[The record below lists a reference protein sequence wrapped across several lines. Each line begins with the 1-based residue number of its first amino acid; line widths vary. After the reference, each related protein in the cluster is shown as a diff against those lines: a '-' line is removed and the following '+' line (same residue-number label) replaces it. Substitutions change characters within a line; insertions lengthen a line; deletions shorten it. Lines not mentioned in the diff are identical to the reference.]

1 MLWNATTIIGF
12 TVTTAEGR
20 FGTVTDL
27 LFDDE
32 TWTVGWLAVDT
43 ASGAATGEAVLP
55 VAAVGKPDV
64 AAAELPL
71 KPKLPGTS
79 GTTLLPETSGAS
91 LAADDPHLW
100 SLAELAG
107 FTINATDGPIG
118 HAEDILLRGDDW
130 KIRFVT
136 VDAETWHSGEKVMI
150 SRRAITHIDRAAK
163 VIHLDVDRE
172 AVKASPA
179 YDEQISVDGAD
190 DESFLS
196 YFGIKFVKK

>member
-12 TVTTAEGR
+12 TVTGAEGN
-20 FGTVTDL
+20 FGTVKDL

-32 TWTVGWLAVDT
+32 AWTVGWFAIDT
-43 ASGAATGEAVLP
+43 AGAGPAVLP
-55 VAAVGKPDV
+55 VAAIGKPDM
-64 AAAELPL
+64 AASELPL
-71 KPKLPGTS
+71 KPKLPGV
-79 GTTLLPETSGAS
+79 GGADALPETSGAA
-91 LAADDPHLW
+91 LAAGDPHLW

-130 KIRFVT
+130 KVRFLT
-136 VDAETWHSGEKVMI
+136 VDAETWTPGGKVMV
-150 SRRAITHIDRAAK
+150 SRKAITHIDRAAK
-163 VIHLDVDRE
+163 IIHLDVDRE

-190 DESFLS
+190 DEPFLS

>member
-12 TVTTAEGR
+12 AVTGAAGC

-27 LFDDE
+27 LFDDQA
-32 TWTVGWLAVDT
+32 WTVGWLAVDT
-43 ASGAATGEAVLP
+43 AGAAGPAVLS
-55 VAAVGKPDV
+55 VAAIGKPDT
-64 AAAELPL
+64 AASELPL
-71 KPKLPGTS
+71 KPKLPVGAPDVLT
-79 GTTLLPETSGAS
+79 ETSGAA
-91 LAADDPHLW
+91 LAASDPHLW

-107 FTINATDGPIG
+107 FTINATDGTIG

-130 KIRFVT
+130 KVRFLT
-136 VDAETWHSGEKVMI
+136 VNAESWTPGGKVMV
-150 SRRAITHIDRAAK
+150 SRKAITHIDRAAK

-172 AVKASPA
+172 AVRASPA

-190 DESFLS
+190 DEPFLS